1 MCASRLVCGGV
12 WRETFCDVLCL
23 PLYLC
28 ISVCM
33 SEPLIVWWLQGGGR
47 CLWLFVCVDDVDEL
61 F

>member
-33 SEPLIVWWLQGGGR
+33 SEPLIVWWLQGGGGAV
-47 CLWLFVCVDDVDEL
+47 FVVICMC
-61 F
+61 